1 MHFPPGTAPAAGS
14 VHERYVA
21 DRLADVGRWGA
32 ETLPDVVR
40 RHARE
45 HPDGLAFI
53 AGADRMTWRD
63 FDAWSTAFAQ
73 QLVQSGLAKGARVG
87 VLLPDGVEVH
97 VAYLAAMKAGVVVVA
112 IGPRAARLEVRHL
125 LTVGG
130 ATALVSLNEHR
141 GEPVAG
147 LIDGLGID
155 THIVLGPGSI
165 MDAHTSSSAAN
176 APAHPSNDSGKPAHS
191 HTDGGPDIA
200 RSDTDGGPDQPH
212 SHTDGDAT
220 LHGRQL
226 GLGDIHLLNSTS
238 GTTGMPKCVVHNQN
252 RWFYYHELAVE
263 CGDLRTDEVFLTLI
277 PAPYGFAQ
285 WTANFTPT
293 LLGAPT
299 VVMPRFSAD
308 EALRLIERERVTVV
322 CCVSTQFI
330 MMLNS
335 PVLDEVDLSSLRC
348 MFTGGEAVPFERA
361 AEFERRTGAKVLQ
374 FFGSNETGALSRT
387 SVTDTVE
394 QRLRTAG
401 KVIDEMQVRLFA
413 EDGTDVTAVGGPGQA
428 ACAGP
433 ATCLGYFADPE
444 ANDKLFTP
452 DGWMLTGDICTIDA
466 DGYLRV
472 VDRKSDFIIRGGKNI
487 SAAAV
492 EDQVG
497 THPAVAMVAA
507 VAVPDPTFGERVC
520 AFVVLR
526 EAATLD
532 LHDLR
537 AHLDARGV
545 SRENWPERLEI
556 VDDLPRGSGGKVAKS
571 QLRDRLR
578 AVAGAATGSSGS

>member
-1 MHFPPGTAPAAGS
+1 VHFPPGTAPAAGS

-21 DRLADVGRWGA
+21 DRLADVGRWGD

-40 RHARE
+40 RHAAE
-45 HPDGLAFI
+45 DPDGLAFI
-53 AGADRMTWRD
+53 AGADRMTWRQ
-63 FDAWSTAFAQ
+63 FDAWSTAFARR
-73 QLVQSGLAKGARVG
+73 LVDAGLARGARAG

-97 VAYLAAMKAGVVVVA
+97 VVYLAAMKAGVVVVA

-130 ATALVSLNEHR
+130 ATALVSFAEHR
-141 GEPVAG
+141 GAPVAD
-147 LIDGLGID
+147 LVEDLGIA
-155 THIVLGPGSI
+155 THLVIEPGS
-165 MDAHTSSSAAN
+165 AAAVARRSS
-176 APAHPSNDSGKPAHS
+176 PS
-191 HTDGGPDIA
+191 PDISEM
-200 RSDTDGGPDQPH
+200 SDPGDGI
-212 SHTDGDAT
+212 A
-220 LHGRQL
+220 GRQL

-263 CGDLRTDEVFLTLI
+263 CGDLRTDDVFLTLI

-299 VVMPRFSAD
+299 VVMPRFGAD

-335 PVLDEVDLSSLRC
+335 PVLEQVDLSSLRC

-361 AEFERRTGAKVLQ
+361 AEFERRTGARVLQ

-401 KVIDEMQVRLFA
+401 KVIDEMRVRLFA
-413 EDGTDVTAVGGPGQA
+413 EDGTDVTAAGGPGQA

-433 ATCLGYFADPE
+433 ATCLGYFGDPE
-444 ANDKLFTP
+444 ANEKLFTP
-452 DGWMLTGDICTIDA
+452 DGWMLTGDICTID
-466 DGYLRV
+466 DEGYLRV

-526 EAATLD
+526 EAADLD
-532 LHDLR
+532 LDGLR

-545 SRENWPERLEI
+545 SRENWPERLE
-556 VDDLPRGSGGKVAKS
+556 VVADLPRGSGGKVAKA
-571 QLRDRLR
+571 QLRARLR
-578 AVAGAATGSSGS
+578 ATGSAAA

>member
-21 DRLADVGRWGA
+21 DRLADVGRWGD
-32 ETLPDVVR
+32 ETLPGVVR
-40 RHARE
+40 RHAAE
-45 HPDGLAFI
+45 DPDGLAFI
-53 AGADRMTWRD
+53 AGEDRMTWRE
-63 FDAWSTAFAQ
+63 FDAWSTAFAHR
-73 QLVQSGLAKGARVG
+73 LVAAGLEPGARAG

-97 VAYLAAMKAGVVVVA
+97 VVYLAAMKAGVIVVA

-130 ATALVSLNEHR
+130 ATALVSFAEHR

-147 LIDGLGID
+147 IVEGLGID
-155 THIVLGPGSI
+155 THLVIGDLSAPVEPSGP
-165 MDAHTSSSAAN
+165 
-176 APAHPSNDSGKPAHS
+176 
-191 HTDGGPDIA
+191 
-200 RSDTDGGPDQPH
+200 
-212 SHTDGDAT
+212 
-220 LHGRQL
+220 LEGREL

-263 CGDLRTDEVFLTLI
+263 CGDLRTDDVFLTLI

-335 PVLDEVDLSSLRC
+335 PVLEEVDLSSLRC

-361 AEFERRTGAKVLQ
+361 AEFERRTGARVLQ

-387 SVTDTVE
+387 SVTDTVD

-401 KVIDEMQVRLFA
+401 KVIDEMRVRLFA
-413 EDGTDVTAVGGPGQA
+413 EDGTDVTAAGGPGQA

-444 ANDKLFTP
+444 ANEKLFTA

-532 LHDLR
+532 LDALR

-556 VDDLPRGSGGKVAKS
+556 VEDLPRGSGGKVAKA
-571 QLRDRLR
+571 QLRARLR
-578 AVAGAATGSSGS
+578 GAQPAA

>member
-1 MHFPPGTAPAAGS
+1 MGVFVHDLFPAGAAPAPGS

-21 DRLADVGRWGA
+21 DRLAGVRDG

-40 RHARE
+40 RHAVRQ
-45 HPDGLAFI
+45 PDGIAFV
-53 AGADRMTWRD
+53 AGDARLTWAQ
-63 FDAWSTAFAQ
+63 FDARSTAFARR
-73 QLVQSGLAKGARVG
+73 LADAGLPRGARVG

-97 VAYLAAMKAGVVVVA
+97 VVYLAAMKAGMIVVA

-130 ATALVSLNEHR
+130 ATALVSRAEHR
-141 GEPVAG
+141 GEPVSAMVE
-147 LIDGLGID
+147 GLGIGVHLEID
-155 THIVLGPGSI
+155 TL
-165 MDAHTSSSAAN
+165 
-176 APAHPSNDSGKPAHS
+176 
-191 HTDGGPDIA
+191 TDGVVAPKGP
-200 RSDTDGGPDQPH
+200 H
-212 SHTDGDAT
+212 E
-220 LHGRQL
+220 LGR
-226 GLGDIHLLNSTS
+226 GEIHLLNSTS
-238 GTTGMPKCVVHNQN
+238 GTTGMPKCVVHNQD
-252 RWFYYHELAVE
+252 RWFYYHELALE
-263 CGDLRTDEVFLTLI
+263 CGDLRPDDVFLTLI

-293 LLGAPT
+293 ILGVPT
-299 VVMPRFSAD
+299 VVMPRFDAD

-335 PVLDEVDLSSLRC
+335 PVASTVDLSSLRV

-387 SVTDTVE
+387 SVTDTTD

-401 KVIDEMQVRLFA
+401 KVIDAMRVRLFA
-413 EDGTDVTAVGGPGQA
+413 EDGTDVTAAGGPGQA

-433 ATCLGYFADPE
+433 ATCLGYFADPA
-444 ANDKLFTP
+444 ANETLFTP

-466 DGYLRV
+466 GGYLRV

-492 EDQVG
+492 EDHVG
-497 THPAVAMVAA
+497 SHPSVAMVAA

-532 LHDLR
+532 LDGLR
-537 AHLDARGV
+537 EHLDARGV
-545 SRENWPERLEI
+545 SRDNWPERLE
-556 VDDLPRGSGGKVAKS
+556 VVADLPRGSGGKIAKA
-571 QLRDRLR
+571 QLRQRLR
-578 AVAGAATGSSGS
+578 N

>member
-1 MHFPPGTAPAAGS
+1 MQFPPGTAPVAGS

-21 DRLADVGRWGA
+21 DRNADVGRWGD

-40 RHARE
+40 RHAAKN
-45 HPDGLAFI
+45 PDGAAFI
-53 AGADRMTWRD
+53 AGDDRMTWQQ

-73 QLVQSGLAKGARVG
+73 RLVDADLDRGARVG

-97 VAYLAAMKAGVVVVA
+97 VVYLAAMKAGVVVVA

-130 ATALVSLNEHR
+130 ATALVSQETHR

-147 LIDGLGID
+147 LVEGLGIA
-155 THIVLGPGSI
+155 THIVFGAASAL
-165 MDAHTSSSAAN
+165 DA
-176 APAHPSNDSGKPAHS
+176 APA
-191 HTDGGPDIA
+191 
-200 RSDTDGGPDQPH
+200 
-212 SHTDGDAT
+212 DAG
-220 LHGRQL
+220 LAGRQL

-263 CGDLRTDEVFLTLI
+263 CGDLRDDDVFLTLI

-293 LLGAPT
+293 LLGSPT
-299 VVMPRFSAD
+299 VVMPRFSAE

-335 PVLDEVDLSSLRC
+335 AILEQVDLSSLRC

-361 AEFERRTGAKVLQ
+361 AEFERRTGARVLQ

-387 SVTDTVE
+387 SVTDTVD

-401 KVIDEMQVRLFA
+401 KVIDEMRVRLFA
-413 EDGTDVTAVGGPGQA
+413 EDGTDVTAIGGPGQA

-433 ATCLGYFADPE
+433 ATCLGYFNDPE
-444 ANDKLFTP
+444 ANEKLFTA
-452 DGWMLTGDICTIDA
+452 DGWMLTGDICTVDE

-526 EAATLD
+526 PDTTLD
-532 LHDLR
+532 LDGLR

-545 SRENWPERLEI
+545 SRENWPERLEL
-556 VDDLPRGSGGKVAKS
+556 VDDLPRGSGGKVAKA
-571 QLRDRLR
+571 QLRQRLR
-578 AVAGAATGSSGS
+578 TG